1 MGVMEQ
7 NVYFELRETVRG
19 FGDFLDNNTQNVKSG
34 IHTVASIMPQ
44 TQHLADSL
52 IYLMENLRNTIS
64 TIDTGSIM
72 HLQELSTFGDKV
84 NMILQSAKELLPNE
98 PNAIDDVKRTTHVL
112 SDLPTLGNIKG
123 EIIGSLDGIL
133 GHLHELKS

>member
-7 NVYFELRETVRG
+7 NVYFQLGETIKG

-34 IHTVASIMPQ
+34 IHAVASIMPQ

-52 IYLMENLRNTIS
+52 IYLMENLRNTIA
-64 TIDTGSIM
+64 TIDSGSIL
-72 HLQELSTFGDKV
+72 HLDELSTFGAKV

-98 PNAIDDVKRTTHVL
+98 PNAIEDVKRTTHVL
-112 SDLPTLGNIKG
+112 SDLPTLGGIKE
-123 EIIGSLDGIL
+123 EIVGSLDGII